1 VNCINICANAELQ
14 KTTGKPLLSG
24 AGAGLA
30 PELEY
35 SDLLG

>member
-1 VNCINICANAELQ
+1 VNAELQ
-14 KTTGKPLLSG
+14 KITGNPLLSCS
-24 AGAGLA
+24 GAGLA